1 MLIINSGKY
10 ISYIK
15 KLLFVDTIVIISAN
29 LIAGILFNLGLAVP
43 EIFGVTANYGGV
55 TGGFI
60 KTTSLTIPILMSLIP
75 LYMAMYSLEKEKIF
89 IYKYWR
95 NTMCDYVNENSIFI
109 DYYVYSNDNNVNE
122 NFVWN

>member
-1 MLIINSGKY
+1 M
-10 ISYIK
+10 
-15 KLLFVDTIVIISAN
+15 FVDTIVIISAN

-75 LYMAMYSLEKEKIF
+75 LYMAMYSLEKEK
-89 IYKYWR
+89 K
-95 NTMCDYVNENSIFI
+95 
-109 DYYVYSNDNNVNE
+109 
-122 NFVWN
+122 